1 MEIER
6 IKSNGFEIY
15 GLGASTKG
23 NVLLQTIGLTSQEI
37 VAIGDVNPKKH
48 GLFTP
53 KTGIP
58 IISEEAMVS
67 SANEDAVFIVLPWH
81 FKRSIIKS
89 LKHKYPNRRF
99 KLLFPLP
106 IVEYIEII

>member
-1 MEIER
+1 M
-6 IKSNGFEIY
+6 
-15 GLGASTKG
+15 
-23 NVLLQTIGLTSQEI
+23 
-37 VAIGDVNPKKH
+37 AIGDVNPKKH

-89 LKHKYPNRRF
+89 LKHNMTP
-99 KLLFPLP
+99 LLHLHGMSTGRLPPPMRVSPLP
-106 IVEYIEII
+106 FCEGCACG